1 MHPQTA
7 REINLGLIALALSGL
22 LFAVGI
28 VMRGPVDLADPGSC
42 CRVAP
47 APAYAP
53 GWMII
58 LVGAVLNLYGLI
70 GLYRYLTHQAG
81 NPFALPGL
89 VLGVAGI
96 ALVIPLATFFG
107 VNGPVIADLY
117 QQGIREVIEVVE
129 ATFTG
134 ALGLALLATSS
145 LTGTVGAILFGIAIW
160 RDGRSPRWTGVIFA
174 LSVALLAVP
183 ITFATEL
190 LGAMLLLISASVMW
204 WNARQPPA
212 LGTQA
217 LANNRPAE

>member
-1 MHPQTA
+1 
-7 REINLGLIALALSGL
+7 
-22 LFAVGI
+22 
-28 VMRGPVDLADPGSC
+28 
-42 CRVAP
+42 
-47 APAYAP
+47 
-53 GWMII
+53 MII
-58 LVGAVLNLYGLI
+58 LVAAVLNLYGLI